1 MLSATKRVL
10 LVAHDRG
17 GVNLLAPLL
26 SHWHRNVPRI
36 EAAFLSTP
44 VIQYEMASIADGCYP
59 PSAARRKSHGVSPDL
74 LNGIKAVQLDG
85 TGDAFVGRSAWTFT
99 DDDLLRILNGSHW
112 DLVLTGTSALSNM
125 EKSVWRVCRELS
137 IPCAALCDMW
147 TEYELRLTANGG
159 ELLVDHLLVIDERM
173 DREVKE
179 AFDAPPRTKIVGSP
193 HFDQL
198 LENRQRPQAHRQFVR
213 FISEPIAALFPK
225 AGIHEF
231 YAAEMVIDALERV
244 GLASSLLLR
253 PHPQDDS
260 EGWRR
265 FAYDYRANGVALDD
279 EPSWA
284 CPLSTKA
291 AIGLSSMML
300 IELALAGI
308 PVASLQLPGSDSSYY
323 CLHETEFGIAVVRS
337 AQDLAEWIVTLPPP
351 HVSQEFIDQHLH
363 AVTRITDLILS
374 DQLLS

>member
-1 MLSATKRVL
+1 MVNAAKRVL

-26 SHWHRNVPRI
+26 SHWHCNVPRI

-44 VIQYEMASIADGCYP
+44 AIQYEMASITDGRYP
-59 PSAARRKSHGVSPDL
+59 PAAVRKKGPGESTGPF
-74 LNGIKAVQLDG
+74 NGIRAVQLDG
-85 TGDAFVGRSAWTFT
+85 VGDAFVGRSAWTFT
-99 DDDLLRILNGSHW
+99 DDDLFRILTGSQW
-112 DLVLTGTSALSNM
+112 DLVLTGTSALSSM

-147 TEYELRLTANGG
+147 TEYKLRLTADGG

-173 DREVKE
+173 DQEVKE
-179 AFDAPPRTKIVGSP
+179 AFDAPPRTKVVGSP

-198 LENRQRPQAHRQFVR
+198 LENRQRPQAHRQFIR

-231 YAAEMVIDALERV
+231 YAAEMVIEALEHV
-244 GLASSLLLR
+244 GLAASLLLR

-265 FAYDYRANGVALDD
+265 FAYDYRANGVALDS

-323 CLHETEFGIAVVRS
+323 CLQETEFGIAVVRS
-337 AQDLAEWIVTLPPP
+337 AQDLAEWIVKLPPP
-351 HVSQEFIDQHLH
+351 RVSQQFIEQHQH
-363 AVTRITDLILS
+363 AVKRITDLILS